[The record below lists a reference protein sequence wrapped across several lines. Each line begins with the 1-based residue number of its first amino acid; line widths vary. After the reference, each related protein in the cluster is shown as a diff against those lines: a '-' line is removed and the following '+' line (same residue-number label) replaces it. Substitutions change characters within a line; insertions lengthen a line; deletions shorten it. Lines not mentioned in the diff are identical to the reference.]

1 MTGKRKAPRV
11 WPFSFYLAVFAL
23 VLTLPLLGIRTFVTS
38 RFIQS
43 ERSKLEGVSIEANI
57 DLGLLV
63 ERDLITLIAALK
75 TLAATPV
82 IDGDFARLRHLG
94 QEALAGRPGDLMLLD
109 GEGRD
114 VLAEGGPR
122 WVPEALRPA
131 AVWRSEEPGR
141 VEISDLL
148 PLVPGR
154 GRLVTIALPVVTA
167 QHERYALVF
176 ALQPSHFTELL
187 RSARLGPPHFGALVD
202 RTGTMIAR
210 TVESDRFI
218 GTRVT
223 ELPAMEG
230 ASGRIDAMN
239 VGGIEVQRFYRRS
252 PISGWFVLTSV
263 SHAALQKSTRQSLW
277 LLAAVAASLMLI
289 AVPCAVVLTRR
300 MRYAARLTM
309 DGARQ
314 LVRGEPIDRRSTGI
328 AESDMVCHILA
339 EASDR
344 LRDQA
349 ESLRST
355 NLELE
360 RRVADRTRELA
371 DSHVLTESILEN
383 SPDIIKVLDV
393 RGRIVFTND
402 RCRNLHGADPR
413 TVAKGRLWSTF
424 WPGEGG
430 KAAREAISLAQR
442 GRSSRFTAWRRT
454 AEGEQ
459 RWLDVLVTPMV
470 GADGL
475 TRRILAISRDVTA
488 HHARDEELQV
498 AKEKAEAASVAKA
511 EFLATM
517 SHELRTPLNGILGYA
532 DLLGSDRTLT
542 QAQSRRIGRIQDAA
556 GGLLRIVND
565 ILDLAKIE
573 SGDVTLE
580 LRPFSLKDL
589 VEKASAI
596 VMPMAQAKSLALD
609 IEIQDG
615 LPPALLGDPDRLKQ
629 IMLNLLGNA
638 IKFTEV
644 GRVVLRAEAPPS
656 TDGRCHLAI
665 QISDTGIGIPA
676 ELQHLLF
683 QRFSQVDAGSE
694 RRFGGAGLGLAI
706 SRHLVEQMG
715 GRIEVES
722 ALGTGSTFRVFLDL
736 AVADMSAGPAEEV
749 PLACSAFEANVL
761 VVEDISLNRELI
773 GELLSAL
780 GANVDIVSSGE
791 EAIAAVQAKDYDL
804 VLMDEQMPG
813 MSGSAATR
821 IIRDLDHPARDVPI
835 IACSADVLS
844 HHLRRFEEAGMNGHV
859 GKPLTQAA
867 LAKVLIRYAFRLR
880 THPARLDLPK
890 AAEVAASP
898 ASGRHW
904 LSDERLDAARGNL
917 REDIRILRETI
928 ETGDDEAA
936 ACKAHAMISTACIL
950 DVPGLSKA
958 AQAFEAAVKLG
969 EPDGA
974 EREQIL
980 DCLDAT
986 VAAIGEARAAQRS
999 RSIVVPETA
1008 PPAEE
1013 PPSPDGGLVQTSYR
1027 SRLMKRLHSRAGDRP

>member
-1 MTGKRKAPRV
+1 M
-11 WPFSFYLAVFAL
+11 FAL
-23 VLTLPLLGIRTFVTS
+23 VLTLPLLGILTFVTS

-75 TLAATPV
+75 ALGASPIV
-82 IDGDFARLRHLG
+82 DNDIARFRHQG
-94 QEALAGRPGDLMLLD
+94 REALAGRPGELMLLD
-109 GEGRD
+109 RAGRD
-114 VLAEGGPR
+114 LLAEGGPH
-122 WVPEALRPA
+122 WVPEVLRPSA
-131 AVWRSEEPGR
+131 ATWAQEPGH
-141 VEISDLL
+141 VSISDLL
-148 PLVPGR
+148 PYVPGR
-154 GRLVTIALPVVTA
+154 GRQVTVSLPVSSPSG
-167 QHERYALVF
+167 ERYVLLF
-176 ALQPSHFTELL
+176 AVQPSHFTALMQ
-187 RSARLGPPHFGALVD
+187 SARLAPPHFGALVD
-202 RTGTMIAR
+202 RTGAMIAR
-210 TVESDRFI
+210 TVESDRFM

-223 ELPAMEG
+223 DLSAMEG
-230 ASGRIDAMN
+230 ATGRVDATN
-239 VGGIEVQRFYRRS
+239 VGGVEVRRFYRRS
-252 PISGWFVLTSV
+252 PISGWYVLTSV

-289 AVPCAVVLTRR
+289 AVPCAVILTRR
-300 MRYAARLTM
+300 MRYAARLTKE
-309 DGARQ
+309 AAHQ

-355 NLELE
+355 NQDLE

-393 RGRIVFTND
+393 RGRVIFSNE
-402 RCRNLHGADPR
+402 RCRTLHGEDPR
-413 TVAKGRLWSTF
+413 VAAKGRLWSTF

-430 KAAREAISLAQR
+430 KAAREAIALAQR
-442 GRSSRFTAWRRT
+442 GRPSRFTAWRR
-454 AEGEQ
+454 AESGEQ
-459 RWLDVLVTPMV
+459 HWLDVLVTPMV

-498 AKEKAEAASVAKA
+498 AKERAEAASIAKA
-511 EFLATM
+511 DFLATM

-532 DLLGSDRTLT
+532 DLLGSDRTLS
-542 QAQSRRIGRIQDAA
+542 QSQSRRISRIQDAA
-556 GGLLRIVND
+556 SGLLRIVND

-573 SGDVTLE
+573 AGDVTLE

-596 VMPMAQAKSLALD
+596 VMPMAQAKHLVLD

-638 IKFTEV
+638 IKFTET
-644 GRVVLRAEAPPS
+644 GRVVLRAEAPPA
-656 TDGRCHLAI
+656 TDGRCRLTI
-665 QISDTGIGIPA
+665 QITDTGIGIPA

-706 SRHLVEQMG
+706 SRHLIEQMG

-722 ALGTGSTFRVFLDL
+722 ALGTGSTFRLDLDL
-736 AVADMSAGPAEEV
+736 AVADMSTGPAEDV

-773 GELLSAL
+773 GELLTAL
-780 GANVDIVSSGE
+780 GASVDIVSSGE
-791 EAIAAVQAKDYDL
+791 EAIAAVQAKSYDL

-821 IIRDLDHPARDVPI
+821 IIRSLDHPSHDVPV

-880 THPARLDLPK
+880 TQPVRREAPLP
-890 AAEVAASP
+890 VVASP
-898 ASGRHW
+898 EASTSGRHW
-904 LSDERLDAARGNL
+904 LSEERLDAARGNL
-917 REDIRILRETI
+917 REDIRILRDTI
-928 ETGDDEAA
+928 RAGDYEAA

-950 DVPGLSKA
+950 DFPGLSKA
-958 AQAFEAAVKLG
+958 AQSFEAACKG
-969 EPDGA
+969 GAPDGP
-974 EREQIL
+974 ERAHFL
-980 DCLDAT
+980 ACLDET
-986 VAAIGEARAAQRS
+986 VAAIGEARAAQRA
-999 RSIVVPETA
+999 RIIVVPETA
-1008 PPAEE
+1008 APPAEAPAE
-1013 PPSPDGGLVQTSYR
+1013 PDGGVIASSYPTS
-1027 SRLMKRLHSRAGDRP
+1027 LMKRLRSRAGDRP